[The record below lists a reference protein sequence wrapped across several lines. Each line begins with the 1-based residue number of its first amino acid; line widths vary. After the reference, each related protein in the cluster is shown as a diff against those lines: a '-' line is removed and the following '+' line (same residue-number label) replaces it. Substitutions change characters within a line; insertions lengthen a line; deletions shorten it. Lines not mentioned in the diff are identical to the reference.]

1 MFNGNL
7 IARLIKEQRKQVGDM
22 VAYVFG
28 GNSHISKTYFKNR
41 TSIDSKYLE
50 KLSAFFQVPI
60 QDFFLTDEEFE
71 NRESQTN
78 VHHIT
83 NSTVNIN
90 SSPDVLM
97 GVIENQKK
105 MIDQQASEITW
116 LRSQFELLTANL
128 AKQ

>member
-71 NRESQTN
+71 DRESQTN
-78 VHHIT
+78 VHHILYCQYQFKPRCSDGCDWKPEEDDWPT
-83 NSTVNIN
+83 SIWNNLVAQPIWTSY
-90 SSPDVLM
+90 
-97 GVIENQKK
+97 
-105 MIDQQASEITW
+105 
-116 LRSQFELLTANL
+116 SQFS
-128 AKQ
+128 

>member
-71 NRESQTN
+71 DRESQTN

-105 MIDQQASEITW
+105 LIDQQASEITW

>member
-71 NRESQTN
+71 DRESQTN

-105 MIDQQASEITW
+105 MIDQQGSEITW
-116 LRSQFELLTANL
+116 LRSQFELLTASL

>member
-71 NRESQTN
+71 DRESQTN

-105 MIDQQASEITW
+105 MIDQQSSEITW

>member
-71 NRESQTN
+71 DRESQTN

-116 LRSQFELLTANL
+116 LRSQFELLTARL

>member
-116 LRSQFELLTANL
+116 LRSQFELLTASL

>member
-7 IARLIKEQRKQVGDM
+7 VARLIKEQRKQVGDM

-71 NRESQTN
+71 ERESQTN

-116 LRSQFELLTANL
+116 LRSQFELLTASL

>member
-7 IARLIKEQRKQVGDM
+7 IARLIKEQRKQVGNM
-22 VAYVFG
+22 VTSVFG

-71 NRESQTN
+71 DRESQTN

-105 MIDQQASEITW
+105 MINQQASEITW
-116 LRSQFELLTANL
+116 LRSQFELLTASL

>member
-22 VAYVFG
+22 VAYVIG

-60 QDFFLTDEEFE
+60 RDFFLTDEEFE
-71 NRESQTN
+71 ERESQTN

-116 LRSQFELLTANL
+116 LRSQFELWTASL

>member
-7 IARLIKEQRKQVGDM
+7 IARLIKEQRKLVGDM

-71 NRESQTN
+71 DRESQTN

-116 LRSQFELLTANL
+116 LRSQFELLTASL

>member
-71 NRESQTN
+71 DRESQTN
-78 VHHIT
+78 VHYIT

-116 LRSQFELLTANL
+116 LRSQFELLTASL

>member
-71 NRESQTN
+71 DRESQTN

-105 MIDQQASEITW
+105 MIDQQASEINW
-116 LRSQFELLTANL
+116 LRSQFELLTASL

>member
-71 NRESQTN
+71 HRESQTN

-116 LRSQFELLTANL
+116 LRSQFELLTASL

>member
-60 QDFFLTDEEFE
+60 QDFFLTDEDFE
-71 NRESQTN
+71 DRESQTN

-116 LRSQFELLTANL
+116 LRSQFELLTASL

>member
-71 NRESQTN
+71 DRESQTN
-78 VHHIT
+78 VHHFT

-116 LRSQFELLTANL
+116 LRSQFELLTASL

>member
-71 NRESQTN
+71 ERESQTN

>member
-28 GNSHISKTYFKNR
+28 GNSHISKTYFKNK

-71 NRESQTN
+71 DRESQTN

-116 LRSQFELLTANL
+116 LRSQFELLTASL

>member
-71 NRESQTN
+71 DRESQTN

-116 LRSQFELLTANL
+116 LRSQFELLTASL
-128 AKQ
+128 TKQ

>member
-71 NRESQTN
+71 DRESQTN

>member
-71 NRESQTN
+71 DRESQTN

-97 GVIENQKK
+97 GVIQNQKK

-116 LRSQFELLTANL
+116 LRSQFELLTASL

>member
-71 NRESQTN
+71 ERESQTN

-90 SSPDVLM
+90 SSPDDLM

-116 LRSQFELLTANL
+116 LRSQFELLTASL

>member
-7 IARLIKEQRKQVGDM
+7 IARLIKEQKKQVGDM

-71 NRESQTN
+71 DRESQTN

-116 LRSQFELLTANL
+116 LRSQFELLTASL

>member
-50 KLSAFFQVPI
+50 QLSAFFQVPI

-71 NRESQTN
+71 DRESQTN

-116 LRSQFELLTANL
+116 LRSQFELLTASL

>member
-7 IARLIKEQRKQVGDM
+7 IPRLTKEQRKQVGDM

-71 NRESQTN
+71 DRESQTN

-116 LRSQFELLTANL
+116 LRSQFELLTASL

>member
-71 NRESQTN
+71 ERESQTN

-116 LRSQFELLTANL
+116 LRSQFELLTASL

>member
-28 GNSHISKTYFKNR
+28 GNCHISKTYFKNR

-97 GVIENQKK
+97 GVIENQK
-105 MIDQQASEITW
+105 MLIDQQASEITW

>member
-71 NRESQTN
+71 DRESQTN

-83 NSTVNIN
+83 NSTVNSN

-116 LRSQFELLTANL
+116 LRSQFELLTASL

>member
-7 IARLIKEQRKQVGDM
+7 VARLIKEQRKQVGDM

-71 NRESQTN
+71 ERESQTN

-105 MIDQQASEITW
+105 MLDQQASEITW
-116 LRSQFELLTANL
+116 LRSQFELLTASL

>member
-7 IARLIKEQRKQVGDM
+7 ISRLLKEQRKTVGSM
-22 VAYVFG
+22 IAFVFG
-28 GNSHISKTYFKNR
+28 SKSHISTSYFKDR
-41 TSIDSKYLE
+41 TFIDSRYLE
-50 KLSAFFQVPI
+50 KLSEFFQVPI
-60 QDFFLTDEEFE
+60 QDFFLTDEEFDK
-71 NRESQTN
+71 RDAQTN

-105 MIDQQASEITW
+105 MLEQQTEQITW
-116 LRSQFELLTANL
+116 LRSQFEQLTKNI

>member
-71 NRESQTN
+71 DRESQTN

-116 LRSQFELLTANL
+116 MRSQFELLTASL

>member
-50 KLSAFFQVPI
+50 KLSAFFQIPI

-71 NRESQTN
+71 DRESQTN

-105 MIDQQASEITW
+105 MLDQQASEITW
-116 LRSQFELLTANL
+116 LRSQFELLTASL

>member
-60 QDFFLTDEEFE
+60 QNFFLTDEEFE
-71 NRESQTN
+71 ERESQTN

-105 MIDQQASEITW
+105 MLDQQASEITW
-116 LRSQFELLTANL
+116 LRSQFELLTASL